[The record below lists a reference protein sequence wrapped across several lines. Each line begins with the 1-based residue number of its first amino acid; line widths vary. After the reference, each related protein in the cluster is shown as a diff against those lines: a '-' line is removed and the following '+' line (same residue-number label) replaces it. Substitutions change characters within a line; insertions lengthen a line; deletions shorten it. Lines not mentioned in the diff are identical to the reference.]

1 MRFHSL
7 WFSLLVMACGHV
19 STLILT
25 SNSYASDKGT
35 FFLKQFC
42 IDCHSADD
50 AAGERD
56 FSSLD
61 LEQYNLQ
68 TQIRLQEVID
78 QLTLGTMPPE
88 DAEQP
93 PKQQRLEV
101 IGELTEI
108 LMQMRARSQSTGG
121 KTVLRRLTRREYRN
135 TISDLL
141 GIDMVMFDPTTE
153 FPEDILDGGF
163 DNVGHALIT
172 SGFLLDQ
179 YLQAADDSVEKAFE
193 QLKPNFP
200 KSWVF
205 KDYFYQQTE
214 LRIAHDKA
222 FKHRYLCLYDHR
234 NNDKPQGAYG
244 PLHELTNGV
253 PFDGVYE
260 VKVYAQA
267 LHRNTP
273 YSHEAIQIDNAE
285 PFRMGIRPGLV
296 GLGDMAHTQ
305 PIEPLLAETPIFDDE
320 LRWYTFNIPLDQGHS
335 PRFTFENGA
344 HNTRGAFARVFRYH
358 RELIP
363 EDVRDSKSIVSQR
376 NWVLKDGLIPQI
388 RIHKVFLRGPL
399 PNPDL
404 TSRQNQL
411 LGGTEFNSHKTRA
424 LVTDFTSR
432 AFRRPVQ
439 EDEIDSFMRIY
450 DLRVEDGHLP
460 LEAYKDTLKAV
471 LCSPSFLYFSPS
483 PETEGV
489 SRQHALAERLA
500 YFLTSSMP
508 DSHLRELAEKQQL
521 DSQTLRL
528 EALRLLASSESDRF
542 IADFIDN
549 WLGLRALGRMPPDPD
564 SFRVY
569 YASALEEEM
578 KRETQLFMR
587 DLIDRNAS
595 ALRFLNAR
603 YTFANRDLAK
613 LYGVE
618 NQVPVGKAEEFH
630 RVEFDSLSRGGLLGH
645 ASVLTVSA
653 NGVDTS
659 PVTRGVWISKN
670 IMGIQPPLPPDN
682 VPAIDPDVRG
692 AKTIRQQLAKH
703 RESATCNQCHRN
715 IDPYGFA
722 LENFDPIGRFRTHY
736 DSSNKL
742 PVDASGRL
750 PGGRMFSGPAQLKS
764 ILVENK
770 DFFIRTLTKSLLV
783 HALGR
788 PIEPTDRGE
797 VEEITLA
804 VEGHEYALRDLI
816 LAVVTSDLFSR

>member
-7 WFSLLVMACGHV
+7 WFSLLMMACSHA
-19 STLILT
+19 SILILT
-25 SNSYASDKGT
+25 SNSYALDKGT
-35 FFLKQFC
+35 VFLKQFC

-61 LEQYNLQ
+61 FEQYNLE
-68 TQIRLQEVID
+68 TQIRIQEVID
-78 QLTLGTMPPE
+78 QITLGTMPPE

-93 PKQQRLEV
+93 SSQQRLDF
-101 IGELTEI
+101 IGELTE
-108 LMQMRARSQSTGG
+108 LLQQMRAKSQSTGG

-141 GIDMVMFDPTTE
+141 GVDMVMFDPTIE
-153 FPEDILDGGF
+153 FPGDSLDGGF
-163 DNVGHALIT
+163 DNVGHTLIT
-172 SGFLLDQ
+172 SGFLLEQ
-179 YLQAADDSVEKAFE
+179 YLQAADASVEKAFE
-193 QLKPNFP
+193 QLKPNP
-200 KSWVF
+200 PQSWVF

-234 NNDKPQGAYG
+234 NNAKPEGAYG
-244 PLHELTNGV
+244 PLNDLIDGV
-253 PFDGVYE
+253 PTDGVYE
-260 VKVYAQA
+260 VKIYAQA

-273 YSHEAIQIDNAE
+273 YSQAAIQIDNTE
-285 PFRMGIRPGLV
+285 PFRMGIRPGRV
-296 GLGDMAHTQ
+296 GIGDMAHTQ
-305 PIEPLLAETPIFDDE
+305 PIEPLLAESPIQDEE
-320 LRWYTFNIPLDQGHS
+320 LRWYTFKIPLDRGHS

-344 HNTRGAFARVFRYH
+344 HDTRGAFARVFRYH
-358 RELIP
+358 RQLIP

-388 RIHKVFLRGPL
+388 RIHEVHLHGPL
-399 PNPDL
+399 PNSDL
-404 TSRQNQL
+404 ASRQNQL
-411 LGGTEFNSHKTRA
+411 LGGTEFNSDKTRS
-424 LVTDFTSR
+424 LVRDFANR

-489 SRQHALAERLA
+489 SKQHALAERLA

-508 DSHLRELAEKQQL
+508 DSQLRAIADNQKL
-521 DSQTLRL
+521 DSQTIRL
-528 EALRLLASSESDRF
+528 EAERLLASADSDRF
-542 IADFIDN
+542 VADFIDN
-549 WLGLRALGRMPPDPD
+549 WLGLRALGSMPPDPNT
-564 SFRVY
+564 FRIY
-569 YASALEEEM
+569 YASALEAEM

-595 ALRFLNAR
+595 ALNFLNAR

-630 RVEFDSLSRGGLLGH
+630 RVEFDSLIRGGLLGQ

-659 PVTRGVWISKN
+659 PVTRGVWISKH
-670 IMGIQPPLPPDN
+670 IMGIQPPLPPDD
-682 VPAIDPDVRG
+682 VPDIDPDVRG
-692 AKTIRQQLAKH
+692 AQTIRQQLAKH

-722 LENFDPIGRFRTHY
+722 LERFDPIGRLRTHY
-736 DSSNKL
+736 DASNKL
-742 PVDASGRL
+742 TIDTSGSL
-750 PGGRMFSGPAQLKS
+750 PGGRKFSGPEELKS
-764 ILVENK
+764 ILVENQA
-770 DFFIRTLTKSLLV
+770 FFIRTLTNSLLV
-783 HALGR
+783 YALGR
-788 PIEPTDRGE
+788 SMEPADRGE

-804 VEGHEYALRDLI
+804 IKGHEYALRDLI
-816 LAVVTSDLFSR
+816 LAVVTSELFSR

>member
-7 WFSLLVMACGHV
+7 WFSLLVVACSHA
-19 STLILT
+19 STLIFA
-25 SNSYASDKGT
+25 SSSYALDKGT
-35 FFLKQFC
+35 VFLKQFC
-42 IDCHSADD
+42 VDCHSGDD
-50 AAGERD
+50 AAGERE

-61 LEQYNLQ
+61 FAHHDLE

-78 QLTLGTMPPE
+78 QITLGTMPPE
-88 DAEQP
+88 DSEQP
-93 PKQQRLEV
+93 SSQQRLD
-101 IGELTEI
+101 IISELTE
-108 LMQMRARSQSTGG
+108 LLQQMRAKSQSTGG
-121 KTVLRRLTRREYRN
+121 KTVLRRLTRREYKN
-135 TISDLL
+135 TLSDLL
-141 GIDMVMFDPTTE
+141 GIDMVMFDPTIE
-153 FPEDILDGGF
+153 FPGDSLDGEF

-172 SGFLLDQ
+172 SGFLLEQ
-179 YLQAADDSVEKAFE
+179 YLQAADESVEKAFE
-193 QLKPNFP
+193 QLKPNP
-200 KSWVF
+200 PQAWVF
-205 KDYFYQQTE
+205 KDYFYQQPE
-214 LRIAHDKA
+214 LRLAHDKA

-234 NNDKPQGAYG
+234 NNDKPEGAYG
-244 PLHELTNGV
+244 PLYDLTDGV
-253 PFDGVYE
+253 PSDGVYE

-267 LHRNTP
+267 LHRDTP
-273 YSHEAIQIDNAE
+273 YSEEAIQIDNSE
-285 PFRMGIRPGLV
+285 PFRMGIRPGRV
-296 GLGDMAHTQ
+296 GIGDMAHTQ
-305 PIEPLLAETPIFDDE
+305 PIEPLLAESSIQDDE
-320 LRWYTFNIPLDQGHS
+320 LKWYTFNVPLDQGHS

-358 RELIP
+358 RDMIP
-363 EDVRDSKSIVSQR
+363 EDVRNSKGIVSQR

-388 RIHKVFLRGPL
+388 RIHEVHLRGPL

-404 TSRQNQL
+404 TARQNQL
-411 LGGTEFNSHKTRA
+411 LGGTDFDPKKTRT
-424 LVTDFTSR
+424 LVTDFANR

-489 SRQHALAERLA
+489 SKQHALAERLA

-508 DSHLRELAEKQQL
+508 DNQLRVLADNQKL

-528 EALRLLASSESDRF
+528 EAERLLASADSDRF
-542 IADFIDN
+542 VADFIDN
-549 WLGLRALGRMPPDPD
+549 WLGLRALGSMPPDPNT
-564 SFRVY
+564 FRVY
-569 YASALEEEM
+569 YASALEAEM

-595 ALRFLNAR
+595 ALNFLNAR

-618 NQVPVGKAEEFH
+618 NQVPVDKAEEFH
-630 RVEFDSLSRGGLLGH
+630 RVEFDSLLRGGLLGQ

-659 PVTRGVWISKN
+659 PVIRGVWISKN
-670 IMGIQPPLPPDN
+670 IMGIHPPLPPDD
-682 VPAIDPDVRG
+682 VPDIDPDVRG
-692 AKTIRQQLAKH
+692 AQTIRQQLAKH

-722 LENFDPIGRFRTHY
+722 LERFDPIGRLRTHY
-736 DSSNKL
+736 DSSKKL
-742 PVDASGRL
+742 PIDTSGRL
-750 PGGRMFSGPAQLKS
+750 PGGGTFTGPEQLKS
-764 ILVENK
+764 ILVDK
-770 DFFIRTLTKSLLV
+770 HDFFIRTLANSLLV

-788 PIEPTDRGE
+788 SMEPADRGA
-797 VEEITLA
+797 VEEITRA
-804 VEGHEYALRDLI
+804 VKTRDYALRDLI
-816 LAVVTSDLFSR
+816 LAVVTSELFSR